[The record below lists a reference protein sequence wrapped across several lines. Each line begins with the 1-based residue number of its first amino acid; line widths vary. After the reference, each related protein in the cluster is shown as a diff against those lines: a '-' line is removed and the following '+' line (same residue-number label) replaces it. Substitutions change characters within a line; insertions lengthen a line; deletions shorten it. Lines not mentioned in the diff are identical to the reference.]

1 MVHVTFY
8 FKCRISMKNQTHSI
22 LLKHNNKAVIRK
34 ISTIRINYQF
44 QSPKHKSQNTLLTN
58 VMIHKTTCTCF
69 KLST

>member
-22 LLKHNNKAVIRK
+22 LLKHNNNAVVNQ

-44 QSPKHKSQNTLLTN
+44 QSSEYKSQNTLLTN
-58 VMIHKTTCTCF
+58 VMIHKNNMYMF
-69 KLST
+69 